1 MEGRASEAATLAVRY
16 PSRLLNHRAQRLRD
30 LAPNCRDASRGAT
43 AEEPQGSE
51 LYGSRVCCYDWWWGL
66 SELQSS

>member
-30 LAPNCRDASRGAT
+30 LAPYRRGATRGAT
-43 AEEPQGSE
+43 AEEAQGSE
-51 LYGSRVCCYDWWWGL
+51 LYGSQVYCYDWWWGL
-66 SELQSS
+66 SELQCG